1 MIDPIEA
8 TCAMV
13 DSLIA
18 NHVSAKAV
26 ADAILAVP
34 NTHPLR
40 GVETTVETDRG
51 PVTILADRVYDMA
64 ARVSKGLAPPGELRA
79 FCEAL
84 RAGKAEMMATG
95 WTKTLHGPEV
105 GQ

>member
-13 DSLIA
+13 DSLLSG
-18 NHVSAKAV
+18 HVTAKDA

-34 NTHPLR
+34 LTHPLR
-40 GVETTVETDRG
+40 WHEKDGHMVDSV
-51 PVTILADRVYDMA
+51 IDMA
-64 ARVSKGLAPPGELRA
+64 ARVSKGLVPPDELRA